1 MKSRRLI
8 VVACGACLLVAFLP
22 QIVLAQAAT
31 TPSTSGGGGNAGGGN
46 AAGPTSGVN
55 LGGVGSGG
63 NSGNGQQASP
73 TIQLFST
80 SSGTG
85 SATGVPNTTN
95 PFVSSY
101 GDALSMGLPSKFQTG
116 PPASPT
122 VTFGKGIYTTTVST
136 SSAGGASTTAT
147 QATGFNT
154 VGTPRNPQYA
164 TVLSDDLPV
173 KVHSSAAIHS
183 EVRDII
189 DRSEKLKNKSA
200 IQVTVN
206 GNTVVLS
213 GQVGTDR
220 ERQLAEAM
228 VSMTPGV
235 RGVQNQ
241 LTVALIK

>member
-1 MKSRRLI
+1 MKRRRLI
-8 VVACGACLLVAFLP
+8 AMACLFVALIP
-22 QIVLAQAAT
+22 QAVWAQT
-31 TPSTSGGGGNAGGGN
+31 TTTTTTGNGGGSTNGGGN
-46 AAGPTSGVN
+46 AAGPSTGVS

-85 SATGVPNTTN
+85 SATGVPSTTN

-116 PPASPT
+116 PPATPT
-122 VTFGKGIYTTTVST
+122 ATFGKGIYTTTVST
-136 SSAGGASTTAT
+136 SSAGGAATTAT
-147 QATGFNT
+147 QTNGFTT
-154 VGTPRNPQYA
+154 VGTLRNPSYS
-164 TVLSDDLPV
+164 TGLSDDLPV

-183 EVRDII
+183 EVRDVI

-206 GNTVVLS
+206 GNTVILR
-213 GQVGTDR
+213 GQVGTVR

-241 LTVALIK
+241 LTVAFAK